1 MRNATF
7 LRKPCKKTTETVI
20 VSRLTFNYH
29 RRIGRNK
36 NRESRVKY

>member
-7 LRKPCKKTTETVI
+7 LGKPSKKMTETVT
-20 VSRLTFNYH
+20 LTLFNYH